1 MRAIPAASAMIL
13 LGAFPLPIRPSAPPP
28 NRQFPTLEAA
38 AESARRAWS
47 ARDLEA
53 FLQGAGSRLLIE
65 LPSANPSTPVGRSQA
80 RALLQGYVQ
89 GTEEVETT
97 VRKAKPVD
105 ETRGYVE
112 LIRRY
117 RLAGIGEVSE
127 GVLLLG
133 YRLGREGWLLTE
145 VRVGN

>member
-1 MRAIPAASAMIL
+1 MKLTVAAGAML
-13 LGAFPLPIRPSAPPP
+13 FLGSLSLPIRPSASPPI
-28 NRQFPTLEAA
+28 RQFPSLEAA
-38 AESARRAWS
+38 AESARRTWS
-47 ARDLEA
+47 VRDLDA

-80 RALLQGYVQ
+80 LALLQGYVQ
-89 GTEEVETT
+89 GTEEVETA

-145 VRVGN
+145 VRAGN